1 MKLKTI
7 ILSAIA
13 VRGMAPPAF
22 GKSNTVYFLD
32 DLHRDHSVADTGLIP
47 HEPGVSKIFL
57 RRSHHDDAFLA
68 FHVIETSGSIVAAC
82 LGVIFRFRLF
92 LLCAKI

>member
-7 ILSAIA
+7 ILSAIV

-22 GKSNTVYFLD
+22 GNSNTVYFLD

-47 HEPGVSKIFL
+47 
-57 RRSHHDDAFLA
+57 
-68 FHVIETSGSIVAAC
+68 
-82 LGVIFRFRLF
+82 
-92 LLCAKI
+92 